1 MTIRRERGPASIS
14 KAVAVLNGLEGLEG
28 KVGWFESATYKDGPP
43 VAYVATI
50 HEFGAPSQGIPAR
63 PFMRPAVAEKGQS
76 WVDLLG
82 QGAKAALNGSVS
94 PAAVLE
100 AVTLRAA
107 GDVAIA
113 IRAVT
118 SPPLK
123 PATVARK
130 GFDKPLVDTGQML
143 KSVTGKVEASGS

>member
-1 MTIRRERGPASIS
+1 MTVRRERGSASID
-14 KAVAVLNGLEGLEG
+14 KVVATLDGLDGLEG
-28 KVGWFESATYKDGPP
+28 KVGWLESASYADGTP

-63 PFMRPAVAEKGQS
+63 PFMRPTVAEKGQS

-82 QGAKAALNGSVS
+82 QGAKASMNGG
-94 PAAVLE
+94 PTPEAVLE

-107 GDVAIA
+107 GDVAKS
-113 IRAVT
+113 IRAVS

-143 KSVTGKVEASGS
+143 QSVTGKVERTG